1 MPVARLLAASLALC
15 STLLFAQDKPENM
28 RLPGNFVISPD
39 SRSTPIASEPWRILP
54 SPLQDSYGRRALIAR
69 AERYEP
75 DGYEIDTSGMIVP
88 PHRFYVEPLADSTDD
103 KLCFTIRSYVVE
115 RDEKDSDSTHP
126 VGSSTCQPARRY
138 ALKKVQISPD
148 SSGH

>member
-1 MPVARLLAASLALC
+1 MPVARLFAATLALC
-15 STLLFAQDKPENM
+15 STLLFAQDRPENT
-28 RLPGNFVISPD
+28 RPHGDFLISPD

-54 SPLQDSYGRRALIAR
+54 GPLQDSDASRALIAH
-69 AERYEP
+69 AEQYEP
-75 DGYEIDTSGMIVP
+75 DGYKVDASGMIVSP
-88 PHRFYVEPLADSTDD
+88 RRFYLEPPADSTDD

-115 RDEKDSDSTHP
+115 RDEKDSDSTHA

-148 SSGH
+148 SSRR